1 MQLPVRE
8 HKILFT
14 GHMGAGKTT
23 AIASISDIAPIRTER
38 INTTPGV
45 AEKLMT
51 TVGLDYGEIT
61 LSGRER
67 VRLYGTPGQSR
78 FAALW
83 TILARGAI
91 GAVILLN
98 HSRPD
103 ASERLDD
110 FLGAFKG
117 LIAETGAVIGVTHFD
132 LAPEVSFQP
141 YYEVLEKRSM
151 VLPIIQVDPRKREDV
166 LGLID
171 ALFSFIEAGWVE
183 IPEEAS
189 TL

>member
-1 MQLPVRE
+1 MFNAAE

-23 AIASISDIAPIRTER
+23 AIATISDIEPVRTEAY
-38 INTTPGV
+38 NTTPSIS
-45 AEKLMT
+45 AKLMT
-51 TVGLDYGEIT
+51 TVGLDYGEIW
-61 LSGRER
+61 LESGER

-103 ASERLDD
+103 AREQLDE
-110 FLGAFKG
+110 FLGAFEG
-117 LIAETGAVIGVTHFD
+117 LIAETGAVIGVTHTD
-132 LAPEVSFQP
+132 LAPNVSFEP
-141 YYEVLEKRSM
+141 YFETLARWEM
-151 VLPIIQVDPRKREDV
+151 VLPVMPLDPRKREDV
-166 LGLID
+166 LGAID
-171 ALFSFIEAGWVE
+171 ALFSLIEAGWYGDE
-183 IPEEAS
+183 
-189 TL
+189 

>member
-1 MQLPVRE
+1 MFNTNE

-23 AIASISDIAPIRTER
+23 AIATISDIEPVRTEAL
-38 INTTPGV
+38 NTTPDFSS
-45 AEKLMT
+45 KLMT
-51 TVGLDYGEIT
+51 TVGLDYGEIW
-61 LSGRER
+61 LESGER

-103 ASERLDD
+103 ACQQLDA
-110 FLGAFKG
+110 FLSAFEG
-117 LIAETGAVIGVTHFD
+117 LIRSNGAVIGVTHTD
-132 LAPEVSFQP
+132 LAPEIPFEP
-141 YYEVLEKRSM
+141 YYDVLEARSM
-151 VLPIIQVDPRKREDV
+151 VLPVIPIDPRKREDV
-166 LGLID
+166 LDAID
-171 ALFSFIEAGWVE
+171 ALFSLIEANYVE
-183 IPEEAS
+183 V
-189 TL
+189 